1 VLLRNSTALLLA
13 ALVTLAATM
22 APWRSARAAP
32 RELVIAHENLEEAG
46 PELEKYL
53 GDLLRRIEKVTGWPA
68 RSLKGKAFVN
78 ASEALPYIKKSRA
91 GFAILPVHQLVQ
103 GYDQL
108 KLDILGRAVGVGEGP
123 VLEYVAVTRR
133 PRSFESLEDKPGL
146 RLAAVG
152 ASDPTWMQVAT
163 DGQVNPQLAVGLL
176 ETSTSKQALQS
187 MLDGKVDVAV
197 VSPTVWK
204 PIEKRADAR
213 GDLDTL
219 FVSAK
224 LPAPAVVAVGKYVS
238 AADRKKL
245 AAALDLIC
253 QDPGGPAC
261 SRMGILYT
269 QSGRQQNYEPLL
281 QVYRALRPR

>member
-1 VLLRNSTALLLA
+1 VLLRHSNALLLA
-13 ALVTLAATM
+13 GLVTLAAAT
-22 APWRSARAAP
+22 APWRSALAAP

-53 GDLLRRIEKVTGWPA
+53 GDLLRRIEQVTGWPA
-68 RSLKGKAFVN
+68 RSLKGKAFVD

-103 GYDQL
+103 GFDPL
-108 KLDILGRAVGVGEGP
+108 KLEILGRAVGLEGP

-133 PRSFESLEDKPGL
+133 PRPFEALEDKPGL

-163 DGQVNPQLAVGLL
+163 DGQVNPRLGVGLL
-176 ETSTSKQALQS
+176 ETPTSKAALQS

-204 PIEKRADAR
+204 PIEKRADAK

-253 QDPGGPAC
+253 QAPGGPAC

-269 QSGRQQNYEPLL
+269 QSGRQQNYQLLL
-281 QVYRALRPR
+281 QVYRDLQPRK